1 MLPPQS
7 LRDSLII
14 ISIILYSD
22 LSLASLYEVL
32 SNHNYYKIRDSMNLH
47 ISLAEQNLI
56 FIRNQF
62 LEVQKLQNL

>member
-32 SNHNYYKIRDSMNLH
+32 SNHNCYKIRDSMNLH